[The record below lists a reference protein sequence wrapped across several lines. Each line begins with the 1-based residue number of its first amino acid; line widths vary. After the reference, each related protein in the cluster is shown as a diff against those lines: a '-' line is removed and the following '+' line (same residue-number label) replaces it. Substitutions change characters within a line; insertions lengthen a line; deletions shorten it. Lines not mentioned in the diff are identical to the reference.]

1 MNDEQQEQQKAVH
14 HSFFLELFSN
24 GMEWGNRWLTISGLI
39 LKGEEHDHVF
49 KKLEALIVG
58 ITLICIG
65 LFFTLH
71 LFPFKVGLVIALLLV
86 QRFVEFFIIYSRNF
100 ILNRG
105 RIYSHFHDENL
116 RGQWL
121 IMMFGLNIIQL
132 LFVFATW
139 YHFISLNVS
148 TSFNHSL
155 SLLDSLYF
163 SVVTFMTL
171 GHAQLF
177 PLSVLPKMLVI
188 LQSLSF
194 FFILV
199 VVINGLIS
207 LHFKR

>member
-1 MNDEQQEQQKAVH
+1 MFLEEQQNTIH
-14 HSFFLELFSN
+14 HSLFLKLFSR
-24 GMEWGNRWLTISGLI
+24 GVEWGNRWFTISGLI

-49 KKLEALIVG
+49 KKLEVLIAGV
-58 ITLICIG
+58 TLICII

-71 LFPFKVGLVIALLLV
+71 LMPFKVGLVIAGLLV
-86 QRFVEFFIIYSRNF
+86 QRFIEFFIVYSRNF
-100 ILNRG
+100 ILMRG
-105 RIYSHFHDENL
+105 RIYSHFHDEEL

-121 IMMFGLNIIQL
+121 IMMFGFNILQL

-139 YHFISLNVS
+139 YHFISLNIPN
-148 TSFNHSL
+148 SFNHPL
-155 SLLDSLYF
+155 GLLDSLYF

-171 GHAQLF
+171 GHAQIS
-177 PLSVLPKMLVI
+177 PLSTLPQILVI
-188 LQSLSF
+188 FQSLSF